1 VLREEIS
8 VKLEIRIHL
17 WHVVH
22 RPFSYAFAL
31 LASIHIPIVLLL
43 GYL

>member
-8 VKLEIRIHL
+8 VKLDIRVHL
-17 WHVVH
+17 CHEVH

-31 LASIHIPIVLLL
+31 LASIHILIVLLL